1 MKGSKEKVPSEGFGI
16 PPVARWRAG
25 WFSASGRGKPKVR
38 RGGEK
43 VSAGKRVP
51 LAFRNNG
58 GFARCPLFERQEN
71 CGQNL
76 TRGS

>member
-16 PPVARWRAG
+16 GPVARWRAG
-25 WFSASGRGKPKVR
+25 WFSALGRGKPKVR

-43 VSAGKRVP
+43 IFAGKRVP

-58 GFARCPLFERQEN
+58 ELARCPLFEKQEKR
-71 CGQNL
+71 GQNL
-76 TRGS
+76 TQGS